1 MENKAPIAEKKI
13 ADSEILRGVLDAL
26 DIPADK
32 FRKKLEY
39 KSAATMGLILKGQN
53 NLSDD
58 MIDKIIK
65 NYPQVSYWYLKKGRL
80 PVILQEKLSQNQMS
94 ILFSKDQPSNPVD
107 YGIETL
113 KNIEAVLLRIENLL
127 LNKKSDQ

>member
-1 MENKAPIAEKKI
+1 MGTTIAEKKLE
-13 ADSEILRGVLDAL
+13 DSEILRGVLDAL

-39 KSAATMGLILKGQN
+39 KSAATMGLILSGKN

-65 NYPQVSYWYLKKGRL
+65 HYPQINYWYLKKGRL
-80 PVILQEKLSQNQMS
+80 PVILEEKLSQNQMNV
-94 ILFSKDQPSNPVD
+94 LFGKDQTKNSAD
-107 YGIETL
+107 YSLETFTTL
-113 KNIEAVLLRIENLL
+113 KNIEVLLVRILEHLES
-127 LNKKSDQ
+127 KK